1 MLDLKCQLN
10 PRQQEAVVTTEGPLL
25 ILAGAGSGK
34 TRVITF
40 RVAHLIENLRIRP
53 EQILAMTFTNK
64 AAEQMK
70 SRVFSLLQTQRA
82 GTPWISTFHSF
93 CVRVLRRYVEAI
105 GYKKDFTIYDELD
118 QQTLVKNV
126 LKEMDID
133 DLLLTPRLVL
143 TQISYAKNQ
152 RLSPEDLY
160 GKAYAP
166 QKEQIAVAFDLYEK
180 RLKRA
185 NALDFDDLLLK
196 AVEVLNSHQPA
207 LETLSA
213 QFNYIMV
220 DEYQDT
226 NRIQYELIRLLT
238 SQRKN
243 LCVVGDED
251 QSIYGW
257 RGADIQNILRFEKDF
272 PQAQMIKLEQN
283 YRSTRN
289 ILDAASAVVSNNL
302 ARKGKTL
309 WTEEKGGDL
318 ITFYQAIDSEA
329 EALFVAQQALAYLRA
344 YPADSVAVLYR
355 TNFQSRLFEEACRR
369 NGVDYCVVGGFSF
382 YERAEVKDLLA
393 YLKFCINPNDS
404 VSLLRVI
411 NTPPRGIGKTT
422 LDWLEAESRRRGLS
436 LWGTILTT
444 LEERCLPL
452 RALNA
457 LSQFQNTIQ
466 GFISDPAKAR
476 TASFTRRIILESG
489 YANWLKGEGTEE
501 SQTRLDNLEELAN
514 AARDSE
520 LRQETLSEFLDHAAL
535 VSETDNYDE
544 RAKVTLLTLH
554 SAKGL
559 EFSSV
564 FIVGLEEGLF
574 PHSRSLDSEQEMEEE
589 RRLCYVGMTRA
600 CKRLVLTRARM
611 RRFLG
616 SESLS
621 ETKPSRFLREVPA
634 ELMVSTGIPQALK
647 KPVAYQGSTY
657 NTSESIREFYR
668 KRGIQ
673 IDLSSSKKEALQGGA
688 GFSHGT
694 VVRHPQ
700 YGIGTVLRI
709 EGEGDACKLT
719 ISFPGYGLK
728 KMVKKYAKLEKA

>member
-1 MLDLKCQLN
+1 MLDLERRLN
-10 PRQQEAVVTTEGPLL
+10 PQQKEAVVTTEGPLL

-53 EQILAMTFTNK
+53 DQILAMTFTNK

-70 SRVFSLLQTQRA
+70 SRVSSLLQTQRE

-93 CVRVLRRYVEAI
+93 CVKILRRYIEAI
-105 GYKKDFTIYDELD
+105 GYKRDFTIYDELD

-133 DLLLTPRLVL
+133 DPLLTPRFVL
-143 TQISYAKNQ
+143 SQISNAKNH
-152 RLSPEDLY
+152 RLSPEDMY

-166 QKEQIAVAFDLYEK
+166 QNEKIAVAFDLYEK
-180 RLKRA
+180 KLKRA
-185 NALDFDDLLLK
+185 NAVDFDDLLLK
-196 AVEVLNSHQPA
+196 SVEVLNSHQPA
-207 LETLSA
+207 LDALST
-213 QFNYIMV
+213 QFHYIMV

-272 PQAQMIKLEQN
+272 PLARIIKLEQN
-283 YRSTRN
+283 YRSTGN
-289 ILDAASAVVSNNL
+289 ILDAASAVVSNNRT
-302 ARKGKTL
+302 RKGKAL

-329 EALFVAQQALAYLRA
+329 EAIFVAEQALAYLRA
-344 YPADSVAVLYR
+344 YPADSIAVLYR

-369 NGVDYCVVGGFSF
+369 KGVEYCVVGGFSF

-393 YLKFCINPNDS
+393 YLKLSINPNDS
-404 VSLLRVI
+404 VSLIRVI

-436 LWGTILTT
+436 LWEIIQTA
-444 LEERCLPL
+444 LEERSLPL
-452 RALNA
+452 RSLNA

-466 GFISDPAKAR
+466 GFVSDPARSR
-476 TASFTRRIILESG
+476 TASFTRRIILGSG
-489 YANWLKGEGTEE
+489 YASWLKEEGTEE
-501 SQTRLDNLEELAN
+501 SQTRLENLEELVN

-520 LRQETLSEFLDHAAL
+520 LRQEALSEFLDHAAL
-535 VSETDNYDE
+535 VSETDDYDE

-600 CKRLVLTRARM
+600 CKRLVLTQARK

-616 SESLS
+616 NESMS
-621 ETKPSRFLREVPA
+621 ETKPSRFLREIPA
-634 ELMVSTGIPQALK
+634 GLMVSTGIPQTLK
-647 KPVAYQGSTY
+647 KPIAYQGATC
-657 NTSESIREFYR
+657 NTSESIQEFYR

-673 IDLSSSKKEALQGGA
+673 IDLSPSKKALAGGS

-694 VVRHPQ
+694 AVRHPQ

>member
-1 MLDLKCQLN
+1 MLDLERRLN
-10 PRQQEAVVTTEGPLL
+10 PQQKEAVVTTEGPLL

-53 EQILAMTFTNK
+53 DQILAMTFTNK

-70 SRVFSLLQTQRA
+70 SRVSSLLQTQRE

-93 CVRVLRRYVEAI
+93 CVKILRRYIEAI
-105 GYKKDFTIYDELD
+105 GYKRDFTIYDELD

-133 DLLLTPRLVL
+133 DPLLTSRFVL
-143 TQISYAKNQ
+143 SQISNAKNH
-152 RLSPEDLY
+152 RLSPEDMY

-166 QKEQIAVAFDLYEK
+166 QNEKTAVAFDLYEK
-180 RLKRA
+180 KLKRA
-185 NALDFDDLLLK
+185 NAVDFDDLLLK
-196 AVEVLNSHQPA
+196 SVEVLNSHQPA
-207 LETLSA
+207 LDALST
-213 QFNYIMV
+213 QFHYIMV

-272 PQAQMIKLEQN
+272 PLARIIKLEQN
-283 YRSTRN
+283 YRSTGN
-289 ILDAASAVVSNNL
+289 ILDAASAVVSNNRT
-302 ARKGKTL
+302 RKGKAL

-329 EALFVAQQALAYLRA
+329 EAIFVAEQALAYLRA
-344 YPADSVAVLYR
+344 YPADSIAVLYR

-369 NGVDYCVVGGFSF
+369 NGVEYCVVGGFSF

-393 YLKFCINPNDS
+393 YLKLSINPNDS
-404 VSLLRVI
+404 VSLIRVI

-436 LWGTILTT
+436 LWEIIQTA
-444 LEERCLPL
+444 LEERSLPL
-452 RALNA
+452 RSLNA

-466 GFISDPAKAR
+466 GFVSDPARSR

-489 YANWLKGEGTEE
+489 YASWLKEEGTEE
-501 SQTRLDNLEELAN
+501 SQTRLENLEELVN

-520 LRQETLSEFLDHAAL
+520 LRQEALSEFLDHAAL
-535 VSETDNYDE
+535 VSETDDYDE

-600 CKRLVLTRARM
+600 CKRLVLTQARK

-616 SESLS
+616 NESMS
-621 ETKPSRFLREVPA
+621 ETKPSRFLREIPA
-634 ELMVSTGIPQALK
+634 GLMVSTGIPQTLK
-647 KPVAYQGSTY
+647 KPIAYQGATC
-657 NTSESIREFYR
+657 NTSESIQEFYR

-673 IDLSSSKKEALQGGA
+673 IDLSPSKKALAGGS

-694 VVRHPQ
+694 AVRHPQ

>member
-1 MLDLKCQLN
+1 MLDLERRLN
-10 PRQQEAVVTTEGPLL
+10 PQQKEAVVTTEGPLL

-53 EQILAMTFTNK
+53 DQILAMTFTNK

-70 SRVFSLLQTQRA
+70 SRVSSLLQTQRE

-93 CVRVLRRYVEAI
+93 CVKILRRYIEAI
-105 GYKKDFTIYDELD
+105 GYKRDFTIYDELD

-133 DLLLTPRLVL
+133 DPLLTPRFVL
-143 TQISYAKNQ
+143 SQISNAKNH
-152 RLSPEDLY
+152 RLSPEDMY

-166 QKEQIAVAFDLYEK
+166 QNEKIAVAFDLYEK
-180 RLKRA
+180 KLKRA
-185 NALDFDDLLLK
+185 NAVDFDDLLLK
-196 AVEVLNSHQPA
+196 SVEVLNSHQPA
-207 LETLSA
+207 LDALST
-213 QFNYIMV
+213 QFHYIMV

-272 PQAQMIKLEQN
+272 PLARIIKLEQN
-283 YRSTRN
+283 YRSTGN
-289 ILDAASAVVSNNL
+289 ILDAASAVVSNNRT
-302 ARKGKTL
+302 RKGKAL

-329 EALFVAQQALAYLRA
+329 EAIFVAEQALAYLRA
-344 YPADSVAVLYR
+344 YPADSIAVLYR

-369 NGVDYCVVGGFSF
+369 KGVEYCVVGGFSF

-393 YLKFCINPNDS
+393 YLKLSINPNDS
-404 VSLLRVI
+404 VSLIRVI

-436 LWGTILTT
+436 LWEIIQTA
-444 LEERCLPL
+444 LEERSLPL
-452 RALNA
+452 RSLNA

-466 GFISDPAKAR
+466 GFVSDPARSR

-489 YANWLKGEGTEE
+489 YASWLKEEGTEE
-501 SQTRLDNLEELAN
+501 SQTRLENLEELVN

-520 LRQETLSEFLDHAAL
+520 LRQEALSEFLDHAAL
-535 VSETDNYDE
+535 VSETDDYDE

-600 CKRLVLTRARM
+600 CKRLVLTQARK

-616 SESLS
+616 NESMS
-621 ETKPSRFLREVPA
+621 ETKPSRFLREIPA
-634 ELMVSTGIPQALK
+634 GLMVSTGIPQTLK
-647 KPVAYQGSTY
+647 KPIAYQGATC
-657 NTSESIREFYR
+657 NTSESIQEFYR

-673 IDLSSSKKEALQGGA
+673 IDLSPSKKALAGGS

-694 VVRHPQ
+694 AVRHPQ

>member
-1 MLDLKCQLN
+1 MLDLERRLN
-10 PRQQEAVVTTEGPLL
+10 PQQKEAVVTTEGPLL

-53 EQILAMTFTNK
+53 DQILAMTFTNK

-70 SRVFSLLQTQRA
+70 SRVSSLLQTQRE

-93 CVRVLRRYVEAI
+93 CVKILRRYIEAI
-105 GYKKDFTIYDELD
+105 GYKRDFTIYDELD

-133 DLLLTPRLVL
+133 DPLLTSRFVL
-143 TQISYAKNQ
+143 SQISNAKNH
-152 RLSPEDLY
+152 RLSPEDMY

-166 QKEQIAVAFDLYEK
+166 QNEKIAVAFDLYEK
-180 RLKRA
+180 KLKRA
-185 NALDFDDLLLK
+185 NAVDFDDLLLK
-196 AVEVLNSHQPA
+196 SVEVLNSHQPA
-207 LETLSA
+207 LNALST
-213 QFNYIMV
+213 QFHYIMV

-272 PQAQMIKLEQN
+272 PLARIIKLEQN
-283 YRSTRN
+283 YRSTGN
-289 ILDAASAVVSNNL
+289 ILDAASAVVSNNRT
-302 ARKGKTL
+302 RKGKAL

-329 EALFVAQQALAYLRA
+329 EAIFVAEQALAYLRA
-344 YPADSVAVLYR
+344 YPADSIAVLYR

-369 NGVDYCVVGGFSF
+369 KGVEYCVVGGFSF
-382 YERAEVKDLLA
+382 YERAEVNDLLA
-393 YLKFCINPNDS
+393 YLKLSINPNDS
-404 VSLLRVI
+404 VSLIRVI

-436 LWGTILTT
+436 LWEIIQTA
-444 LEERCLPL
+444 LEERSLPL
-452 RALNA
+452 RSLNA

-466 GFISDPAKAR
+466 GFVSDPARSR

-489 YANWLKGEGTEE
+489 YASWLKEEGTEE
-501 SQTRLDNLEELAN
+501 SQTRLENLEELVN

-520 LRQETLSEFLDHAAL
+520 LRQEALSEFLDHAAL
-535 VSETDNYDE
+535 VSETDDYDE

-600 CKRLVLTRARM
+600 CKRLVLTQARK

-616 SESLS
+616 NESMS
-621 ETKPSRFLREVPA
+621 ETKPSRFLREIPA
-634 ELMVSTGIPQALK
+634 GLMVSTGIPQALK
-647 KPVAYQGSTY
+647 KPIAYQGATC
-657 NTSESIREFYR
+657 NTSESIQEFYR

-673 IDLSSSKKEALQGGA
+673 IDLSPSKKALAGGS

-694 VVRHPQ
+694 AVRHPQ

>member
-1 MLDLKCQLN
+1 MLDLERRLN
-10 PRQQEAVVTTEGPLL
+10 PQQKEAVVTTEGPLL

-53 EQILAMTFTNK
+53 DQILAMTFTNK

-70 SRVFSLLQTQRA
+70 SRVSSLLQTQRE

-93 CVRVLRRYVEAI
+93 CVKILRRYIEAI
-105 GYKKDFTIYDELD
+105 GYKRDFTIYDELD

-133 DLLLTPRLVL
+133 DPLLTSRFVL
-143 TQISYAKNQ
+143 SQISNAKNH
-152 RLSPEDLY
+152 RLSPEDMY

-166 QKEQIAVAFDLYEK
+166 QNEKIAVAFDLYEK
-180 RLKRA
+180 KLKRA
-185 NALDFDDLLLK
+185 NAVDFDDLLLK
-196 AVEVLNSHQPA
+196 SVEVLNSHQPA
-207 LETLSA
+207 LDALST
-213 QFNYIMV
+213 QFHYIMV

-272 PQAQMIKLEQN
+272 PLARIIKLEQN
-283 YRSTRN
+283 YRSTGN
-289 ILDAASAVVSNNL
+289 ILDAASAVVSNNRT
-302 ARKGKTL
+302 RKGKAL

-329 EALFVAQQALAYLRA
+329 EAIFVAEQALAYLRA
-344 YPADSVAVLYR
+344 YPADSIAVLYR

-369 NGVDYCVVGGFSF
+369 KGVEYCVVGGFSF

-393 YLKFCINPNDS
+393 YLKLSINPNDS
-404 VSLLRVI
+404 VSLIRVI

-436 LWGTILTT
+436 LWEIIQTA
-444 LEERCLPL
+444 LEERSLPL
-452 RALNA
+452 RSLNA

-466 GFISDPAKAR
+466 GFVSDPARSR

-489 YANWLKGEGTEE
+489 YASWLKEEGTEE
-501 SQTRLDNLEELAN
+501 SQTRLENLEELVN

-520 LRQETLSEFLDHAAL
+520 LRQEALSEFLDHAAL
-535 VSETDNYDE
+535 VSETDDYDE

-600 CKRLVLTRARM
+600 CKRLVLTQARK

-616 SESLS
+616 NESMS
-621 ETKPSRFLREVPA
+621 ETKPSRFLREIPA
-634 ELMVSTGIPQALK
+634 GLMVSTGIPQTLK
-647 KPVAYQGSTY
+647 KPIAYQGATC
-657 NTSESIREFYR
+657 NTSESIQEFYR

-673 IDLSSSKKEALQGGA
+673 IDLSPSKKALAGGS

-694 VVRHPQ
+694 AVRHPQ